1 MEIEFD
7 SLDELYQR
15 LEPAM
20 TTKIAELKRNDVNH
34 ISKDH
39 IWKYL
44 EETEWK
50 TANDLA
56 LHQMVDDIL
65 NVDNEKL
72 IEYVGKW

>member
-20 TTKIAELKRNDVNH
+20 TTKIAELKRNDIDYV
-34 ISKDH
+34 SKDD
-39 IWKYL
+39 IWRFL
-44 EETEWK
+44 EEREWK
-50 TANDLA
+50 TANDLS

-72 IEYVGKW
+72 IKYVGK